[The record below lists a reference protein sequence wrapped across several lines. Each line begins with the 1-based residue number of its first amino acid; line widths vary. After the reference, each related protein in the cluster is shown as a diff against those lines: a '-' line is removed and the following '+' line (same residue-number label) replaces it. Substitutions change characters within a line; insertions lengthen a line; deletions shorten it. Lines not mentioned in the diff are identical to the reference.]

1 MSFCGCCKILTLLS
15 LSHFSLI
22 LVIVLLLSKNHFYF
36 PMQSFFYAHLEL
48 CKHLIHSILQG
59 FTEGQKCF
67 RGTDWGLHF
76 YKETHK
82 ICKNAT
88 FLRIFSIFAF
98 RCMVKWPLIGTEIA
112 PVIAIKFS
120 GLV

>member
-1 MSFCGCCKILTLLS
+1 MQNTEFNQLA
-15 LSHFSLI
+15 FS
-22 LVIVLLLSKNHFYF
+22 VLQNS
-36 PMQSFFYAHLEL
+36 PE
-48 CKHLIHSILQG
+48 
-59 FTEGQKCF
+59 EQKCF

>member
-1 MSFCGCCKILTLLS
+1 
-15 LSHFSLI
+15 
-22 LVIVLLLSKNHFYF
+22 
-36 PMQSFFYAHLEL
+36 MQSFFYAHLEL

-59 FTEGQKCF
+59 FTEGQRCF

-82 ICKNAT
+82 IYKNAT